1 MSDSDGGR
9 IRYVWVGP
17 FIGFLAYVTGLM
29 AEEVID
35 PVTAW
40 LRQRSTPVISAIV
53 IALAALVIWII
64 ARRERTRRR
73 RIEAIRSRIAA
84 EAP

>member
-1 MSDSDGGR
+1 MSDSVGGR

-35 PVTAW
+35 PVTSW

-53 IALAALVIWII
+53 IALAALVIWTI
-64 ARRERTRRR
+64 ARRERARRR
-73 RIEAIRSRIAA
+73 RIEAIRARISA
-84 EAP
+84 EAS